1 MLMKDVSGRIKEEKV
16 EWKHTDPAMPIQ
28 RMTTGCFLPSAAGG
42 LVLEGPASDVAAADM
57 LLL

>member
-1 MLMKDVSGRIKEEKV
+1 MLAEGIKEERV

-28 RMTTGCFLPSAAGG
+28 RMATGCFLPSAAGG
-42 LVLEGPASDVAAADM
+42 LVLEGPASDAAAADI